1 MNQLT
6 KYMALSVLNIIIDVA
21 TLALPIP
28 IIVGLQM
35 PMRQKITICRIFG
48 TGAFVCAVAIRRTTL
63 LPSLMVSTDYTWDAV
78 EQFEW
83 CFAEVN
89 ASILCACAPALKPFF
104 SRYIPGLLSSH
115 FRSRDHHGSP
125 KNTGPSFQSSPSH
138 VSGQSKSNTYEM
150 EVHDNVSIDTTTNQQ
165 NTADDEMR
173 LWTRNASGGNSMTG
187 TSTL

>member
-1 MNQLT
+1 
-6 KYMALSVLNIIIDVA
+6 
-21 TLALPIP
+21 
-28 IIVGLQM
+28 
-35 PMRQKITICRIFG
+35 
-48 TGAFVCAVAIRRTTL
+48 
-63 LPSLMVSTDYTWDAV
+63 MVSTDYTWDAV

-187 TSTL
+187 TSTLWTHQIYRRKRDAAALETRKLFSQKYIIWGILRAVFSRPVFSTDFT